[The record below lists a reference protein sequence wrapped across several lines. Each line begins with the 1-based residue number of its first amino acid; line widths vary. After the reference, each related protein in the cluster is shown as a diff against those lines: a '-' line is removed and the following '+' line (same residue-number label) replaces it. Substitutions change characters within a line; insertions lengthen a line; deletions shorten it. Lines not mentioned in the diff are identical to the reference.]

1 MKKND
6 LLKALI
12 DSSLTIGN
20 YKPTVTFLSTPSVA
34 VFAGEH
40 PLITTGWSG
49 DEESETMAQ
58 RLLCSPKFKHLATT
72 LGYTDEL
79 KVGTLPS
86 QAFHPQSEY
95 TAIVQSE
102 KGVMEKG
109 GDLGELIVVV
119 LDTKN
124 PQGLATACCITP
136 ELEKILSGGN

>member
-1 MKKND
+1 MKKDN

-20 YKPTVTFLSTPSVA
+20 YKPTATFLSTPSVA

-49 DEESETMAQ
+49 DQESETMAQ
-58 RLLCSPKFKHLATT
+58 RLLCSPKFKHLAKT

-79 KVGTLPS
+79 KVGPLPS
-86 QAFHPQSEY
+86 QAFPRQSEY
-95 TAIVQSE
+95 TAIIQSE
-102 KGVMEKG
+102 RGVMEKG
-109 GDLGELIVVV
+109 GLGELIAIV